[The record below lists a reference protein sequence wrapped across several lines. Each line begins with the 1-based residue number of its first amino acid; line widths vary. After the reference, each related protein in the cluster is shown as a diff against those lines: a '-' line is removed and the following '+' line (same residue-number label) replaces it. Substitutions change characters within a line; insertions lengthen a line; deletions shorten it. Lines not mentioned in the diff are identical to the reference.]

1 VFIRSMRAMR
11 HEPAEPRDGSD
22 FDSQRRL
29 GVIDEMESDPG
40 SERSRSDQT
49 SFEAASQ
56 TDRAPDLSAA
66 AEPQASRRSIA
77 FGLERWGLIPLRA
90 PAATVLAA
98 LALAVLAFLGI
109 ERIKT
114 DDSLSQLFRSED
126 PTYKQF
132 ELVSREFPSSEY
144 DVLVVVSGQSL
155 LARDSVDKLRSLVTD
170 VQLIDG
176 TRGVLSMFSARE
188 PAPEGGLP
196 SPLFPDPL
204 PEGSAYDALINRVMT
219 NDIIRGKLLSDNG
232 RLAVAILSLEPS
244 AVGAGKLDA
253 VLNDI
258 RQTAGEDLQ
267 GTGLT
272 TELTGVPVMQAE
284 IRHALERDRILY
296 NAVGFALGCG
306 VAGFFFRRVSLMLVA
321 AAAPLLAI
329 VFALG
334 ALGWLGFRLNMFL
347 NVMTPLIMVISF
359 SDSMQLTFAA
369 RDQMMAGRDKRTA
382 FRNAIRIVGPA
393 CVLTHAAAGLSLLG
407 LLTSSSDLIRGFG
420 EAGFLST
427 AIALVTVLSLVPT
440 LGVLLIRDEARLVAN
455 LKAADPG
462 VATLRRFCAWI
473 AGHMVSRPVLFS
485 LVDLVIVAGLAVVYS
500 GLQPSYRLADEVP
513 DKQQALAASGQ
524 LDAQISGSNPV
535 QVLITFPPGM
545 SLYTP
550 QTLAAISDVQ
560 TVLESQPGVGNVWSL
575 ESLRRWLAKQMGLN
589 TVAALRQYVDELPL
603 FLVRRFI
610 AEDEK
615 SVVVFGLVPDKN
627 LTQLVPIVDQL
638 DKRLNAVRKADP
650 GYGIAVT
657 GLPVIAARNSAGM
670 INKLN
675 RALTFEFGF
684 IAAFIGLAFRSVR
697 IGLACLP
704 SGIFPIVAAGSL
716 LRLLG
721 YGLQFSG
728 VVALTVSFGLGLSAT
743 IHFLNRMTQER
754 QGDADPAKAVEKATV
769 LMGPALILTALVLA
783 CGLAALVFSDLPPL
797 RLFGWLGA
805 FAMLAA
811 LVADLLILRPVITFL
826 LRSERRRTPVLAPT
840 IVS

>member
-1 VFIRSMRAMR
+1 
-11 HEPAEPRDGSD
+11 
-22 FDSQRRL
+22 
-29 GVIDEMESDPG
+29 
-40 SERSRSDQT
+40 
-49 SFEAASQ
+49 
-56 TDRAPDLSAA
+56 
-66 AEPQASRRSIA
+66 
-77 FGLERWGLIPLRA
+77 
-90 PAATVLAA
+90 
-98 LALAVLAFLGI
+98 
-109 ERIKT
+109 
-114 DDSLSQLFRSED
+114 
-126 PTYKQF
+126 
-132 ELVSREFPSSEY
+132 
-144 DVLVVVSGQSL
+144 
-155 LARDSVDKLRSLVTD
+155 
-170 VQLIDG
+170 
-176 TRGVLSMFSARE
+176 MFSARQ

-196 SPLFPDPL
+196 EPLFPDPL
-204 PEGSAYDALINRVMT
+204 PEGSAYHALMDRVKD
-219 NDIIRGKLLSDNG
+219 NPIIRGKLLSDDG

-244 AVGAGKLDA
+244 AVNGGKLDT
-253 VLNDI
+253 VVNDI
-258 RQTAGEDLQ
+258 RQTADEDLQ
-267 GTGLT
+267 GTGLKA
-272 TELTGVPVMQAE
+272 ELTGVPVMQLA

-306 VAGFFFRRVSLMLVA
+306 IAGLFFRRLSLMLIA
-321 AAAPLLAI
+321 AGPPLLAI

-369 RDQMMAGRDKRTA
+369 RDQLMAGRDKWTA
-382 FRNAIRIVGPA
+382 FRNAIVIVGPA

-407 LLTSSSDLIRGFG
+407 LLSSSSDLIRGFG

-427 AIALVTVLSLVPT
+427 AIALVTTLSLVPAF
-440 LGVLLIRDEARLVAN
+440 GVLLIRDEARLVAT
-455 LKAADPG
+455 LRAADPG
-462 VATLRRFCAWI
+462 VATLRRFCGWI
-473 AGHMVSRPVLFS
+473 ARHMVSRPALFS
-485 LVDLVIVAGLAVVYS
+485 VVDLAVVACLAVIYS
-500 GLQPSYRLADEVP
+500 GLQPSYRLADQVP
-513 DKQQALAASGQ
+513 DKERALSASGR
-524 LDAQISGSNPV
+524 LDSEISGSNPI
-535 QVLITFPPGM
+535 QVLITFPPGLG
-545 SLYTP
+545 LYTP
-550 QTLAAISDVQ
+550 QTLATIADVQ
-560 TVLESQPGVGNVWSL
+560 RVVESQPGVGNVWSL
-575 ESLRRWLAKQMGLN
+575 ESLRRWLAEQMGL
-589 TVAALRQYVDELPL
+589 TGVSALRQYVDELPL
-603 FLVRRFI
+603 FLVRRFV
-610 AEDEK
+610 AADEN

-638 DKRLNAVRKADP
+638 DVRLNAVRKADP

-675 RALTFEFGF
+675 RALTFEFAF

-704 SGIFPIVAAGSL
+704 SGIFPIVAAGSV

-754 QGDADPAKAVEKATV
+754 QSDADPAIAVEKATV

-805 FAMLAA
+805 LAMLAA

-826 LRSERRRTPVLAPT
+826 LRLERRHAPALKPT

>member
-1 VFIRSMRAMR
+1 MNSLDFIDRA
-11 HEPAEPRDGSD
+11 AIPRAG
-22 FDSQRRL
+22 RL
-29 GVIDEMESDPG
+29 G
-40 SERSRSDQT
+40 
-49 SFEAASQ
+49 
-56 TDRAPDLSAA
+56 
-66 AEPQASRRSIA
+66 IA
-77 FGLERWGLIPLRA
+77 FGLERFAFIPFRA
-90 PAATVLAA
+90 PTVTILAA
-98 LALAVLAFLGI
+98 LAIAVLAILGI
-109 ERIKT
+109 QRIKT

-126 PTYKQF
+126 PAFKQF
-132 ELVSREFPSSEY
+132 EQISRQFPSSEY
-144 DVLVVVSGQSL
+144 DVLIVLSGETL
-155 LARDSVDKLRSLVTD
+155 LARELVEKLGSLVTD

-176 TRGVLSMFSARE
+176 TRGVLSMFSARQ

-196 SPLFPDPL
+196 EPLFPDPL
-204 PEGSAYDALINRVMT
+204 PEGSAYHALMDRVKD
-219 NDIIRGKLLSDNG
+219 NPIIRGKLLSDDG

-244 AVGAGKLDA
+244 AVDGGKLDA
-253 VLNDI
+253 VVNDI
-258 RQTAGEDLQ
+258 RRTADEDLQ
-267 GTGLT
+267 GTGLKA
-272 TELTGVPVMQAE
+272 ELTGVPVMQLE

-296 NAVGFALGCG
+296 NAVGFALGCRI
-306 VAGFFFRRVSLMLVA
+306 AGLFFRRLSLMLVA
-321 AAAPLLAI
+321 AGPPLLAI

-369 RDQMMAGRDKRTA
+369 RDQLMAGKDKRTA

-427 AIALVTVLSLVPT
+427 AIALVTTLSLVPVF
-440 LGVLLIRDEARLVAN
+440 GVLLIRDEARLVAT
-455 LKAADPG
+455 LRAADPG
-462 VATLRRFCAWI
+462 VATLRRFCGWI
-473 AGHMVSRPVLFS
+473 AAHMVSRPALFS
-485 LVDLVIVAGLAVVYS
+485 LVDLAVVACFAVIYS
-500 GLQPSYRLADEVP
+500 GLQPSYRLADQVP
-513 DKQQALAASGQ
+513 DKERALSASGR
-524 LDAQISGSNPV
+524 LDSEISGSNPV
-535 QVLITFPPGM
+535 QVLITFPPGLG
-545 SLYTP
+545 LYAP
-550 QTLAAISDVQ
+550 QTLATIDDVQ
-560 TVLESQPGVGNVWSL
+560 RVLESQPGVGNVWSL
-575 ESLRRWLAKQMGLN
+575 ESLRRWLADQMGL
-589 TVAALRQYVDELPL
+589 TSVSALRQYVDELPL
-603 FLVRRFI
+603 FLVRRFV
-610 AEDEK
+610 AADEN

-638 DKRLNAVRKADP
+638 DKRLNAVREADP

-675 RALTFEFGF
+675 RALTFEFAF

-704 SGIFPIVAAGSL
+704 SGIFPIVAAGSV

-754 QGDADPAKAVEKATV
+754 QSDADPAIAVEKATV

-826 LRSERRRTPVLAPT
+826 LRLERRHAPALQPT

>member
-1 VFIRSMRAMR
+1 VAFVDERAELRERKTELLAQERGLNSLDFIARAPAARS
-11 HEPAEPRDGSD
+11 G
-22 FDSQRRL
+22 RL
-29 GVIDEMESDPG
+29 G
-40 SERSRSDQT
+40 
-49 SFEAASQ
+49 
-56 TDRAPDLSAA
+56 
-66 AEPQASRRSIA
+66 IA
-77 FGLERWGLIPLRA
+77 FGLERLALVPFRA
-90 PAATVLAA
+90 PAVTVLVA
-98 LALAVLAFLGI
+98 LAIVVLAVLGLQ
-109 ERIKT
+109 RIKT

-126 PTYKQF
+126 PAFKQF
-132 ELVSREFPSSEY
+132 EEISRQFPSSEY
-144 DVLVVVSGQSL
+144 DVLVVLSGQDL
-155 LARDSVDKLRSLVTD
+155 LARDSVEKLRSLVTD

-176 TRGVLSMFSARE
+176 TRGVLSMFSARQ

-204 PEGSAYDALINRVMT
+204 PEGTAYHALVDRVMD
-219 NDIIRGKLLSDNG
+219 NPIIRGKLLSEDG

-244 AVGAGKLDA
+244 AVDGGKLDA
-253 VLNDI
+253 VVSQI
-258 RQTAGEDLQ
+258 RQTADEDLQ
-267 GTGLT
+267 GSGLT
-272 TELTGVPVMQAE
+272 TELTGVPVMQLE

-296 NAVGFALGCG
+296 NAVGFALGCV
-306 VAGFFFRRVSLMLVA
+306 VAGFFFRRLSLMLVA
-321 AAAPLLAI
+321 AAPPLLAI

-369 RDQMMAGRDKRTA
+369 RDQLIAGKDKRTA
-382 FRNAIRIVGPA
+382 FRNAILIVGPA

-427 AIALVTVLSLVPT
+427 AIALVTTLSLVPVF
-440 LGVLLIRDEARLVAN
+440 GVLLIRDEARLVAT
-455 LKAADPG
+455 LRAADPG
-462 VATLRRFCAWI
+462 VTTLRRFCAWI
-473 AGHMVSRPVLFS
+473 ARHMVSHPALFS
-485 LVDLVIVAGLAVVYS
+485 AVDLAVVACLAVFYS
-500 GLQPSYRLADEVP
+500 GLQPSYRLADQVP
-513 DKQQALAASGQ
+513 NKERALAASGR
-524 LDAQISGSNPV
+524 LDSEISGSNPV
-535 QVLITFPPGM
+535 QVLITFPPGLG
-545 SLYTP
+545 LYAP
-550 QTLAAISDVQ
+550 QTLATIADVQ
-560 TVLESQPGVGNVWSL
+560 GVLETQPGVGNVWSL
-575 ESLRRWLAKQMGLN
+575 DSLRGWLAKQMGL
-589 TVAALRQYVDELPL
+589 TDVSALRQYVNELPV

-610 AEDEK
+610 AADEK

-675 RALTFEFGF
+675 RALTVEFAF
-684 IAAFIGLAFRSVR
+684 IAAFVGLAFRSVR
-697 IGLACLP
+697 VGLACLP
-704 SGIFPIVAAGSL
+704 SGVFPIVAAGSV

-721 YGLQFSG
+721 FGLQFSG

-743 IHFLNRMTQER
+743 IHFLNRMTQR
-754 QGDADPAKAVEKATV
+754 QSSDEDPAIAVEQATV

-811 LVADLLILRPVITFL
+811 LAADLLILRPVITFL
-826 LRSERRRTPVLAPT
+826 LRLGHRPAPALEPT
-840 IVS
+840 TVS